1 MLGDCT
7 EFTSPCYFIMWRSTE
22 VVFFSTTCPDCREA
36 LARLQS
42 RPDHSNVLCI
52 SRDERAAEVAA
63 YWEAYGL
70 TLTYAAVPDRSVYN
84 LFARSGSPRLYIIS
98 PTVTILTASLTTL

>member
-1 MLGDCT
+1 
-7 EFTSPCYFIMWRSTE
+7 MWRSTE

-36 LARLQS
+36 LARLPS

-52 SRDERAAEVAA
+52 SRAEPAVEVAA
-63 YWEAYGL
+63 YWEAHGL
-70 TLTYAAVPDRSVYN
+70 TLNYAVVPDRSVYN

-98 PTVTILTASLTTL
+98 PTATTLTASLTL